1 MLKCLGKK
9 DKGKSKDE
17 KGTCL
22 KKLAKCNNKK
32 GHCCEE
38 YACVHIPKKAGKPQY
53 SKTDRCLK
61 KVTHENK
68 DKKDKKN
75 NKKKN
80 KKNKKNKKHKKHKKH
95 KKPKHTT
102 PQPEETT
109 SYESGSGD
117 VDYSGDGESSG
128 DRDLESLD
136 ERVR

>member
-1 MLKCLGKK
+1 MRK
-9 DKGKSKDE
+9 E
-17 KGTCL
+17 NVW

-68 DKKDKKN
+68 HKKDKKK
-75 NKKKN
+75 KKKN
-80 KKNKKNKKHKKHKKH
+80 KKNKKH

-117 VDYSGDGESSG
+117 IDYSGDGESSG
-128 DRDLESLD
+128 DLDLESRSGDLD